1 MEAGSAS
8 GHAPPANQKSCR
20 HGRVGGKWSRG
31 GAWQVEERK
40 RWLWQLAAH
49 GTSVRASQPHRRLQI
64 CTGRP
69 HRQGP
74 QAGLPSNRHP
84 PRPPSTGVTHRVP
97 CCRVSQALLP
107 LQHAGGQQHAQ
118 PQHGGGDGRDAQRI
132 ARHPQAH
139 RRSLQQRMRTKGRGV
154 RCSMGTP
161 PGRARQHGQHGERGQ
176 CRRVMRTGKHTSRP
190 WRCPQ
195 VPRPQAGYEARAG
208 GVQPS
213 GIRAMQSAGAAP
225 PLGFTATVLG
235 SRGKGGQGA
244 HHCSKHD
251 LLIARHGTH
260 LLEPLAGQLQGGKQE
275 AGRQR
280 VRQGG
285 TQPAD
290 GRGSSEGAVLSC
302 QSRPSMPGWGTPG
315 QDLSTSLR
323 HRTRRPCSLG
333 MLQRSC
339 VQINVPGRICTCG
352 ASGVSLISGANSLY
366 MMSGVMSR
374 PARAGTTEACE
385 ARARTGGEGKGSR
398 AGRTQ
403 PRGGKGVCPA
413 VC

>member
-1 MEAGSAS
+1 MNPGL
-8 GHAPPANQKSCR
+8 
-20 HGRVGGKWSRG
+20 
-31 GAWQVEERK
+31 GACSHRAFEQCN
-40 RWLWQLAAH
+40 LLAL
-49 GTSVRASQPHRRLQI
+49 RRRLASQP
-64 CTGRP
+64 
-69 HRQGP
+69 
-74 QAGLPSNRHP
+74 
-84 PRPPSTGVTHRVP
+84 
-97 CCRVSQALLP
+97 
-107 LQHAGGQQHAQ
+107 
-118 PQHGGGDGRDAQRI
+118 
-132 ARHPQAH
+132 
-139 RRSLQQRMRTKGRGV
+139 
-154 RCSMGTP
+154 
-161 PGRARQHGQHGERGQ
+161 
-176 CRRVMRTGKHTSRP
+176 
-190 WRCPQ
+190 
-195 VPRPQAGYEARAG
+195 
-208 GVQPS
+208 
-213 GIRAMQSAGAAP
+213 
-225 PLGFTATVLG
+225 VLG

-385 ARARTGGEGKGSR
+385 VRARTGGR
-398 AGRTQ
+398 A
-403 PRGGKGVCPA
+403 RGQGLGAHDRGEAKA
-413 VC
+413 YARQSAS